1 MAANDQY
8 GAHGYGTGI
17 DGLKGK
23 PLVRDRSRQGSSGGQ
38 TLKTEMGA
46 SSLAPRVPAIHAL
59 KLVAFD
65 HVLGHALKADHRVT
79 DQRQAPELAV
89 MLPQHVG
96 SC

>member
-17 DGLKGK
+17 DGSRAK
-23 PLVRDRSRQGSSGGQ
+23 PPVWDRSSQGSSGRQ
-38 TLKTEMGA
+38 MLKMEMGA
-46 SSLAPRVPAIHAL
+46 SSLAPRVPAICAL

-65 HVLGHALKADHRVT
+65 HVLGHALKADHRIT